1 MKILLLREEE
11 GRLQVDDGCGGG
23 GSGSSVGIT
32 VDSHCVPPFAV
43 TLLIAA
49 RKIVKELAFFDGR
62 TSSHMSQLLLLL
74 LSSSCSA
81 SWSTEGGGE
90 GGGGQHQVR
99 LSDSISSCS

>member
-74 LSSSCSA
+74 LLSSSCSA
-81 SWSTEGGGE
+81 SWSTEG